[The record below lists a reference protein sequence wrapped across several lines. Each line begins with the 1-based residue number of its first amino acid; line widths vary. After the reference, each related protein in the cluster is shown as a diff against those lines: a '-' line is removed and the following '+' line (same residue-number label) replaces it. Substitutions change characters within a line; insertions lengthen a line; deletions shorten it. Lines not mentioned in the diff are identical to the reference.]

1 MNDDINELIR
11 RKEKL
16 IDLLNKLIGAID
28 REKNPNKIEKLN
40 SIMIRTF
47 EELEG
52 L

>member
-16 IDLLNKLIGAID
+16 IDLLNKLIEAMN
-28 REKNPNKIEKLN
+28 REKNPNEIEKLN
-40 SIMIRTF
+40 SIMIRTL

>member
-11 RKEKL
+11 RKDKL
-16 IDLLNKLIGAID
+16 IDLLNKLIEAMN
-28 REKNPNKIEKLN
+28 REKNPNEIEKLN
-40 SIMIRTF
+40 SIMIRIH

>member
-1 MNDDINELIR
+1 MNDDINELIIK
-11 RKEKL
+11 KEKL
-16 IDLLNKLIGAID
+16 IDLLNRLIEAMN
-28 REKNPNKIEKLN
+28 REKNQNEIEKLN

>member
-16 IDLLNKLIGAID
+16 IDLLNKLIEAMNC
-28 REKNPNKIEKLN
+28 EKKPNEIEKLN
-40 SIMIRTF
+40 SIMIRTL

>member
-1 MNDDINELIR
+1 MKDDINELNR

-16 IDLLNKLIGAID
+16 IDLLNKLIEAMN
-28 REKNPNKIEKLN
+28 REKNPNEIEKLN
-40 SIMIRTF
+40 SIMIRTL

>member
-16 IDLLNKLIGAID
+16 IDLLNKLIEAMN
-28 REKNPNKIEKLN
+28 REKKPNEIEKLN
-40 SIMIRTF
+40 SIMIRTL

>member
-16 IDLLNKLIGAID
+16 IDLLNKLIDAMN
-28 REKNPNKIEKLN
+28 REKNPNEIEKLN
-40 SIMIRTF
+40 SIMIRTL

>member
-1 MNDDINELIR
+1 MNDDINELIIK
-11 RKEKL
+11 KEKL
-16 IDLLNKLIGAID
+16 IDLLNKLIEAMN
-28 REKNPNKIEKLN
+28 REKNPNEIEKLN

>member
-28 REKNPNKIEKLN
+28 REKNPNEIEKLN
-40 SIMIRTF
+40 SIMIRTL

>member
-16 IDLLNKLIGAID
+16 IDLLNKIID
-28 REKNPNKIEKLN
+28 TMNRKKNPNEIEKLN
-40 SIMIRTF
+40 SIMIRIF